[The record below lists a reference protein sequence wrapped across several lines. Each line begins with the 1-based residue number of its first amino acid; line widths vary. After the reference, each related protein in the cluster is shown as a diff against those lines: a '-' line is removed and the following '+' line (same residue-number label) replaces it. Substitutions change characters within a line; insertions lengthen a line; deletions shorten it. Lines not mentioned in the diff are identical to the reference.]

1 MAEKLTKNER
11 REQARERARLARE
24 EEKKREK
31 RRRLYTQGGI
41 VLGVLAILAIVGLV
55 LMQTLRPAGPG
66 PNNMASGGVVFA
78 EDLAIV
84 EAAGLDSG
92 EDRTAAPVD
101 RENGPLDITIYVDY
115 SCNHCADFE
124 QTYGPLL
131 QNWVGSGD
139 ATLQVY
145 PVNTLGRQATSHST
159 RAANLF
165 ACVVNQ
171 NPEPGVAFNVHNDLL
186 SATTYRTAMESGGLS
201 QDQLVDI
208 ARNAGANITE
218 DLQLCIRDVR
228 YAGFISG
235 NTRAATETGIL
246 GLAEGAVLVEAE
258 ANGQTIFQ
266 QAGEPQKLK
275 GTPLVIVNGQE
286 WRSNRDGELGNYLA
300 KVKAEVEGNGA
311 VTNEDEDSEDEES
324 ESGS

>member
-11 REQARERARLARE
+11 REQARERARMARE

-41 VLGVLAILAIVGLV
+41 VLGVLAILAVVGLV

-66 PNNMASGGVVFA
+66 PSNMASGGVVFTQDLSIA
-78 EDLAIV
+78 EGD
-84 EAAGLDSG
+84 GLDSG
-92 EDRTAAPVD
+92 EDRTPAAVD
-101 RENGPLDITIYVDY
+101 REGGPLDIAVYVDY
-115 SCNHCADFE
+115 SCNYCADFE

-159 RAANLF
+159 RAANVL
-165 ACVVNQ
+165 ACVVDQ
-171 NPEPGVAFNVHNDLL
+171 NPADGVAFNVHNDLL
-186 SATTYRTAMESGGLS
+186 SATIYQRAMQNGGLS
-201 QDQLVDI
+201 QDELVDV
-208 ARNAGANITE
+208 ARNAGADITD

-228 YAGFISG
+228 FASFISG

-246 GLAEGAVLVEAE
+246 GVAEDTALVDSE
-258 ANGQTIFQ
+258 ANGQIIFQ
-266 QAGEPQKLK
+266 DADGPQRLK
-275 GTPLVIVNGQE
+275 GTPLVLVNGYE
-286 WRSNRDGELGNYLA
+286 WRSNRDGELGNFLA
-300 KVKAEVEGNGA
+300 KMKAEVEGNGA
-311 VTNEDEDSEDEES
+311 VIDEEDADEDEES
-324 ESGS
+324 EEG